1 MPTVAASSRAS
12 SWVATAATAPVRSA
26 VTERTSARASGRPSS
41 ALEMEIVPMTTGSP
55 EPGFP
60 GKEVTHL
67 RMARPEPSAG
77 MARKSPAGG
86 AWR

>member
-1 MPTVAASSRAS
+1 M
-12 SWVATAATAPVRSA
+12 ATAATAPVRSA
-26 VTERTSARASGRPSS
+26 VTERTSASASGRPSS

-55 EPGFP
+55 PPGLP
-60 GKEVTHL
+60 GKEVTHF
-67 RMARPEPSAG
+67 RMASPEPSAG